1 MEPRNP
7 QHSAAVRALFTDAPF
22 TEDLGLRHHD
32 DGLGWCETEL
42 ALKRRH
48 LQQTGTVHAG
58 VLATVADHTAGG
70 AGTSLVAA
78 DEHVLSAEFKIN
90 MLRPAVGQ
98 RLRCRAEVLKAGR
111 RLSVVEAW
119 VHAHGGAGNEPVLV
133 AKATVT
139 LAVIRAPG

>member
-7 QHSAAVRALFTDAPF
+7 EHSAAVRALFVDAPF
-22 TEDLGLRHHD
+22 TDDLGLRHLD
-32 DGLGWCETEL
+32 DGPGWCETEL
-42 ALKRRH
+42 ALQQRH

-90 MLRPAVGQ
+90 MLRPAVGE

-119 VHAHGGAGNEPVLV
+119 VHAHGGAGEPRLV

-139 LAVIRAPG
+139 LAVIRASG

>member
-1 MEPRNP
+1 LEPRNP
-7 QHSAAVRALFTDAPF
+7 DYHAAVRAIFVDASFTD
-22 TEDLGLRHHD
+22 DLGLRHLD
-32 DGLGWCETEL
+32 DGPGWCEAEL
-42 ALKRRH
+42 ALRQRH

-119 VHAHGGAGNEPVLV
+119 VHAHGGSGEPRLV

-139 LAVIRAPG
+139 LAVIRATG